1 MEMLCCMI
9 GEENGAMIY
18 QNREES
24 LSVKLTKN
32 NNCFAHIHR
41 QVEIFYVL
49 DGSIEITISGQKK
62 ILEKGM
68 VSIAFPNVIHETYTP
83 AGSSAVMM
91 IFSHDILPDFYH
103 EFNLM
108 EPCDPFIDTMEE
120 ADRFAFLVQ
129 GLLDSMQKSADGRI
143 PKGYLYTITSLI
155 LSQLPLM
162 KQQKVSADIC
172 QAISGYLNRHFME
185 DISLPQ
191 LAAALGYSKYHI
203 SHIFKEK
210 FGCSYSDY
218 LKRLRTEHAMGLLA
232 HSELTVT
239 DICFA
244 SGFNSLR
251 SFYRAFHEL
260 YGVAPRSV
268 K

>member
-1 MEMLCCMI
+1 
-9 GEENGAMIY
+9 MIY

-32 NNCFAHIHR
+32 NNCRAHIHR

-49 DGSIEITISGQKK
+49 DGAIETIISGQKK
-62 ILEKGM
+62 VLGKGM
-68 VSIAFPNVIHETYTP
+68 VSIAFPNMVHETYTP
-83 AGSSAVMM
+83 ASSSAVMM
-91 IFSHDILPDFYH
+91 IFSHDILPDFYY
-103 EFNLM
+103 EFNLQ
-108 EPCDPFIDTMEE
+108 EPCNPFIEAMEE

-129 GLLDSMQKSADGRI
+129 GLLESVQKSADARI
-143 PKGYLYTITSLI
+143 PKGYLYTIVSMI
-155 LSQLPLM
+155 LSKLPLT
-162 KQQKVSADIC
+162 KQQKVSAEIC
-172 QAISGYLNRHFME
+172 QAISGYLNRHFTE

-210 FGCSYSDY
+210 FDCSYSDY
-218 LKRLRTEHAMGLLA
+218 LKRLRAEHAMGLLA

-251 SFYRAFHEL
+251 SFYRAFHEV
-260 YGVAPRSV
+260 YGVAPRSA

>member
-1 MEMLCCMI
+1 
-9 GEENGAMIY
+9 MIY

-24 LSVKLTKN
+24 LSVKLTNN
-32 NNCFAHIHR
+32 NNCLAHIHR

-49 DGSIEITISGQKK
+49 DGAIESVISGRKK
-62 ILEKGM
+62 VLEKGM
-68 VSIAFPNVIHETYTP
+68 VSIAFPNMVHETCTP

-91 IFSHDILPDFYH
+91 IFSHDFLPDFYH
-103 EFNLM
+103 EFNM
-108 EPCDPFIDTMEE
+108 QEPCDPFIDAMQE
-120 ADRFAFLVQ
+120 ADRFSFLVQ
-129 GLLDSMQKSADGRI
+129 GLLESVQKSGDIRI
-143 PKGYLYTITSLI
+143 PKGYLYTIVSMI

-172 QAISGYLNRHFME
+172 QAISGYVNQHFTE

-191 LAAALGYSKYHI
+191 LAVALGYSKYHI

-218 LKRLRTEHAMGLLA
+218 LKRIRAEHAMGLLA

-251 SFYRAFHEL
+251 SFYRAFHEV
-260 YGVAPRSV
+260 YGVAPRSR